1 MLAKCYRDGRKNGES
16 FWSEEQVLMYSDLYY
31 GHLHFLFFWD
41 VLVTQGGVSV
51 ILAEKARN
59 SL

>member
-1 MLAKCYRDGRKNGES
+1 
-16 FWSEEQVLMYSDLYY
+16 MYSDLYY
-31 GHLHFLFFWD
+31 GHLPFLFFWD